1 MVVEIRNLTRKA
13 TQAYEDIIMESMH
26 VSKSELKKLIEE
38 AMINVL
44 IERKDLLE
52 DAVAEAIID
61 MNLALSIEAGDTG
74 EYVSEKEILAK
85 LRD

>member
-1 MVVEIRNLTRKA
+1 
-13 TQAYEDIIMESMH
+13 METMN
-26 VSKSELKKLIEE
+26 VTKGELKELIKE

-52 DAVAEAIID
+52 DAVTEAIID
-61 MNLALSIEAGDTG
+61 MNLALAVEVGDTG
-74 EYVSEKEILAK
+74 EYVPEMEIMAK

>member
-1 MVVEIRNLTRKA
+1 
-13 TQAYEDIIMESMH
+13 METMN
-26 VSKSELKKLIEE
+26 VTKGELKELIKE

-52 DAVAEAIID
+52 DAVTEAIID
-61 MNLALSIEAGDTG
+61 MNLALAIEVGDTG
-74 EYVSEKEILAK
+74 EYVPEMEIMAK